1 MRLLL
6 LLAGCTG
13 TPGSGFSLPTVLS
26 SLEGVYVGPEADAG
40 FGTAV
45 AAGAGRVV
53 AGAPH
58 GSRGRVYELRDGE
71 AQLLLAGDGRLGA
84 AVAVT
89 PAGVVAGA
97 PLDGVVLGE
106 NGQVV
111 AEAPGAGLSLA
122 VSDGAWFA
130 ATAEGWVSEAGTG
143 PSPARPASLAVA
155 GGTVAVGLPF
165 GDRFVHLGDRSLL
178 RPEEGAEAGY
188 SMAAGDV
195 DGDGAVEWVVGA
207 PGARRVYV
215 LGEDGRPEAVLEDG
229 RLRFGHAVAVG
240 DLDGDGM
247 DELVVGAPLANGQA
261 GWAGLYVGGRLVDT
275 WTSAEAGSRLGWSV
289 SLLADHIVLGAPGA
303 PGTPGRVRVVRVVG
317 VGN

>member
-1 MRLLL
+1 MLDSALPWRPGQ
-6 LLAGCTG
+6 AAWSRCTARQPRTG
-13 TPGSGFSLPTVLS
+13 LRAPG
-26 SLEGVYVGPEADAG
+26 
-40 FGTAV
+40 
-45 AAGAGRVV
+45 R
-53 AGAPH
+53 
-58 GSRGRVYELRDGE
+58 R
-71 AQLLLAGDGRLGA
+71 GA
-84 AVAVT
+84 APAGGRRPSGRCGRGD

-106 NGQVV
+106 NGEVV

-122 VSDGAWFA
+122 VSDGP
-130 ATAEGWVSEAGTG
+130 GSLPPPRGGSLRPGPDRAGG
-143 PSPARPASLAVA
+143 PAGLAVA

-165 GDRFVHLGDRSLL
+165 GDRFVQLGDRSLL

-215 LGEDGRPEAVLEDG
+215 LAEDGRPEAVLEDG

-261 GWAGLYVGGRLVDT
+261 GWAGLYVGGRLVDA

-289 SLLADHIVLGAPGA
+289 SLLADHVVLGAPGA

-317 VGN
+317 VGD